1 MHQQLKKKNNKG
13 GDPTKEPRLQR
24 HREGVERLL
33 MSLVWLMRGERAM
46 ERVMLSLSLSLIWSL
61 VGLKQLR
68 RSRDK
73 VQRGRKTCFHVL
85 RTHSKLI
92 KAKNEQRGEKGG
104 LNLESIQCRVCEP
117 ASEISQE

>member
-1 MHQQLKKKNNKG
+1 MHQQLRKKKKKKG

-33 MSLVWLMRGERAM
+33 MSLVWLMRGERAI
-46 ERVMLSLSLSLIWSL
+46 ECVMLSPSLSLIWSL

-85 RTHSKLI
+85 QTHSKLI
-92 KAKNEQRGEKGG
+92 KVKNEQRGKKRG
-104 LNLESIQCRVCEP
+104 IEP
-117 ASEISQE
+117 GKHPA